1 MRCLYCEKQI
11 DKLTLSSIFIEN
23 DCLCHECRKKLK
35 IDKAYIKLNNYYV
48 ETFYNYDGIFR
59 DLLIQY
65 KECYDE
71 ALACTFLYRLKDYIR
86 YKYNGYEILF
96 IPSSKNKLQQRGF
109 NHLDL
114 IFKEVGLKKNYGLKM
129 KENLVQEGKNFSDRS
144 IMIGNFEYFGGKLDK
159 ALIVDDVITS
169 GSSILGAIEAIKPYA
184 NVVKVISLS
193 RKENAFISRN
203 KCVKIKKRRI
213 I

>member
-65 KECYDE
+65 KECYD
-71 ALACTFLYRLKDYIR
+71 
-86 YKYNGYEILF
+86 
-96 IPSSKNKLQQRGF
+96 
-109 NHLDL
+109 
-114 IFKEVGLKKNYGLKM
+114 
-129 KENLVQEGKNFSDRS
+129 
-144 IMIGNFEYFGGKLDK
+144 
-159 ALIVDDVITS
+159 
-169 GSSILGAIEAIKPYA
+169 
-184 NVVKVISLS
+184 
-193 RKENAFISRN
+193 
-203 KCVKIKKRRI
+203 
-213 I
+213 